1 MPDSAAASSISFS
14 ALQDVFPTDDLLHG
28 LLDASLTGVALY
40 KPIRAAEGAIID
52 LEIVLLNP
60 AAQQILRLPARPPET
75 YLQLFPHTLATG
87 VFDFHCR
94 AFASD
99 KVERYNVNYQ
109 GDGLDNYFRLSA
121 RRIGQGLLVSF
132 SDTAEQDRSA
142 VEEALRESQAR
153 AKAARADAEA
163 QRNQLHSLFMDAP
176 ALIAIF
182 EGPEHTFKLVNPL
195 YQQLVGP
202 RLILGKPIR
211 EAMPELVGQPIFG
224 LLDRVYR
231 TGEPFYATEMLVQ
244 LDHTNSGKL
253 GDNYYNFIYQP
264 THDATGAIDGILV
277 FAYEVTP
284 QVRARQQIELQ
295 EHKLRMLNEAL
306 ANANE
311 ELASANEELQNANEE
326 ILANNQELFR
336 TQLALQELNQELEAH
351 VADRTHKLRR
361 ALQEAQ
367 LQRERLRAFLLQM
380 PTPMCVFRGPD
391 HVYEL
396 VNSHYQQRFGSRKL
410 VGLPLQEA
418 VPELVAQGYL
428 RMLDHVYQT
437 GELFFA
443 KEMRAWM
450 SSAADPDH
458 AQANYF
464 DLVLQATYN
473 DQGAID
479 GIIHYAL
486 DVTEYVLARQQLQQN
501 EERLQLALEASNM
514 ASFNLDLH
522 TNQIERSENHHT
534 LFGYDTPLPEWNLP
548 MLLSHMLPEDQAEF
562 QENLAQAMSSGVLR
576 LNPRIRRAD
585 GEMRWLEARG
595 RIFNDNAGKP
605 LRVAGVITDVTER
618 ERARQQLQKLTE
630 QLADTN
636 EVLRSANAD
645 LGLANQQL
653 TRTNADLDSFV
664 YTASHDLKQPVNNMA
679 GVFEELKRTAT
690 FHDPQATLLVE
701 MFETALEQINNTIQG
716 LTEVVQ
722 VQRHSERLPAEHVAL
737 LPLTQ
742 KVLQSMSSQSA
753 ALHAEFQLDFSTVPV
768 IHFAPLSLQS
778 ILYNLLSNAL
788 KYAHPG
794 RPPRVVVRTELTAE
808 GTPILLVQDNGL
820 GIDLERHGANLFQLF
835 RRFHDHVSGS
845 GLGLYLVN
853 RIVQQA
859 GGRLQVDS
867 EVGTGTTFRL
877 YFPATVIST
886 VPTL

>member
-14 ALQDVFPTDDLLHG
+14 ALQDVFPTDDLLQG

-40 KPIRAAEGAIID
+40 KPIRAAGGTITD

-60 AAQQILRLPARPPET
+60 AAQQILSLPARPTGT

-99 KVERYNVNYQ
+99 KVERYNINYQ
-109 GDGLDNYFRLSA
+109 GDGLDNYFHLSA
-121 RRIGQGLLVSF
+121 RRVGDGLLVSF
-132 SDTAEQDRSA
+132 SDTADQDRSA

-163 QRNQLHSLFMDAP
+163 QRKRLETLFMDAP
-176 ALIAIF
+176 AMITIF
-182 EGPEHTFKLVNPL
+182 AGPEHTFKLVNPL

-202 RLILGKPIR
+202 RPLLGKPIR
-211 EAMPELVGQPIFG
+211 EAMPELIGQPIFE
-224 LLDRVYR
+224 LLDRVYQ
-231 TGEPFYATEMLVQ
+231 TGEPFYATEMMVK
-244 LDHTNSGKL
+244 LDHTNSGEL
-253 GDNYYNFIYQP
+253 GNNYYNFIYQP
-264 THDATGAIDGILV
+264 TYDLAGVVDGILV
-277 FAYEVTP
+277 FAYEVTT
-284 QVRARQQIELQ
+284 QVRARHQIELQ
-295 EHKLRMLNEAL
+295 EHKLRLLNEKLASTNEKL
-306 ANANE
+306 ATANA
-311 ELASANEELQNANEE
+311 ELQNANVE
-326 ILANNQELFR
+326 ILANNEELFQ
-336 TQLALQELNQELEAH
+336 TQIALQELNQELEAH
-351 VADRTHKLRR
+351 IADRTAKLRR

-380 PTPMCVFRGPD
+380 PAPMCVFRGPN

-396 VNSHYQQRFGSRKL
+396 VNSHYQQRFGNRQL
-410 VGLPLQEA
+410 IGLPLQEA

-428 RMLDHVYQT
+428 RMLDRVYQT
-437 GELFFA
+437 GEVFFA
-443 KEMRAWM
+443 KETRVWI
-450 SSAADPDH
+450 SSATKSGN
-458 AQANYF
+458 AQESYF

-486 DVTEYVLARQQLQQN
+486 DVTEHVLARQQLKQN

-514 ASFNLDLH
+514 ASFNLDLL

-534 LFGYDTPLPEWNLP
+534 LFGYDTPLPEWNLAA
-548 MLLSHMLPEDQAEF
+548 LLSHMLPEDQTEF
-562 QENLAQAMSSGVLR
+562 QKNLSQAMNTGVLR

-585 GEMRWLEARG
+585 GELRWLEARG
-595 RIFNDNAGKP
+595 RIFYDNAGKP
-605 LRVAGVITDVTER
+605 MRVAGVITDVTER
-618 ERARQQLQKLTE
+618 ERARQQLQTLTE

-636 EVLRSANAD
+636 EVLRAANAE
-645 LGLANQQL
+645 LGTTNQQL

-690 FHDPQATLLVE
+690 FHDPQATILVE
-701 MFETALEQINNTIQG
+701 MFETALEQINSTIQG

-722 VQRHSERLPAEHVAL
+722 VQRHSERLPAEHVTL
-737 LPLTQ
+737 LSLTQ

-753 ALHAEFQLDFSTVPV
+753 ASKADFQLDFSAVPV
-768 IHFAPLSLQS
+768 VYFARLSLQS

-788 KYAHPG
+788 KYAHPD
-794 RPPRVVVRTELTAE
+794 RPPVIAVRTELTAE
-808 GTPILLVQDNGL
+808 GIPTLVVQDNGL
-820 GIDLERHGANLFQLF
+820 GIDMERHGANLFQLF

-859 GGRLQVDS
+859 GGRLQVES
-867 EVGTGTTFRL
+867 EVGTGTTFRI
-877 YFPATVIST
+877 YFPITVLST